1 MEEALAESK
10 HAHRN
15 SLDTIS
21 NKLSEKTHELNNSQ
35 LEVDRLKAVIA
46 SLEGRVK
53 VAETTAQS
61 KVAGIEAEVGQLR
74 ATLHQQETVASE
86 YKARVSQ
93 SRQLNDIVY
102 TQLLQC

>member
-1 MEEALAESK
+1 MADLEEALAESK

-21 NKLSEKTHELNNSQ
+21 TKLSEKTHELNSSQ
-35 LEVDRLKAVIA
+35 LESDQLRAVIA
-46 SLEGRVK
+46 SLEGRLK

-61 KVAGIEAEVGQLR
+61 KMAGIESEIGQLR

-86 YKARVSQ
+86 YKARV
-93 SRQLNDIVY
+93 
-102 TQLLQC
+102 CA